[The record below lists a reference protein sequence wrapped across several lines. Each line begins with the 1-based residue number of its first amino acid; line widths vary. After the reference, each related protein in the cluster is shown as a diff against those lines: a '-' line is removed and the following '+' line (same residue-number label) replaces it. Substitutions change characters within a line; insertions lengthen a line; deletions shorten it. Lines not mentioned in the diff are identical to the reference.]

1 MSPLETCLAF
11 AVAIVAVI
19 INGIPQLLYAHTRGF
34 ALKPAGFAYF
44 VGSLGN
50 ILTGSVTPISAQ
62 AETITVAS
70 VRKNL
75 RNNVS
80 AIVLAAVIMIVLGL
94 CGGVTKISDFAGKTV
109 IFGMMAGVGLIL
121 ADVAWEMY
129 GVEKR
134 ITLVSIISAFA
145 ALVIFRGSPNK
156 LVWMIFFSVTI
167 STLDFLF
174 LQRRRVDMKEMIE
187 EGREVLPI
195 STEWRFWKKEYWS
208 DFKFIKPTINL
219 TVILST
225 LSIVMLNIGANI
237 SFGGITASLARTEQN
252 FDHLSI
258 INSLADFPSAL
269 FGGPPI
275 EAIISGTATAPAPV
289 ACGIVFM
296 AVMGIIILLG
306 FVGRLGKYLP
316 SQSIAG
322 FLFIIGLLITFI
334 RTFRASRPPRSRRTA
349 SAAMLRLASP
359 PGPRIPS
366 WGWWPASSSGIAQPI
381 SGCSPGFSRHLR
393 NKRRPAN
400 PVGRHLPQRKEH
412 ALEFHIH
419 SPSGPWMRPRP
430 TTS

>member
-1 MSPLETCLAF
+1 M
-11 AVAIVAVI
+11 
-19 INGIPQLLYAHTRGF
+19 
-34 ALKPAGFAYF
+34 
-44 VGSLGN
+44 GSLGN

-334 RTFRASRPPRSRRTA
+334 PNLQSVAASEEPKDSVCGYVALGITA
-349 SAAMLRLASP
+349 WSKNPFLGMVAGVVVRYCSAYIGL
-359 PGPRIPS
+359 
-366 WGWWPASSSGIAQPI
+366 
-381 SGCSPGFSRHLR
+381 
-393 NKRRPAN
+393 
-400 PVGRHLPQRKEH
+400 
-412 ALEFHIH
+412 
-419 SPSGPWMRPRP
+419 
-430 TTS
+430 

>member
-174 LQRRRVDMKEMIE
+174 LQRRRVDMKEMID

-269 FGGPPI
+269 FGGPPRVSSSAYFI
-275 EAIISGTATAPAPV
+275 GMAAII
-289 ACGIVFM
+289 
-296 AVMGIIILLG
+296 L
-306 FVGRLGKYLP
+306 
-316 SQSIAG
+316 
-322 FLFIIGLLITFI
+322 
-334 RTFRASRPPRSRRTA
+334 
-349 SAAMLRLASP
+349 
-359 PGPRIPS
+359 
-366 WGWWPASSSGIAQPI
+366 SGIMLKKTNGKP
-381 SGCSPGFSRHLR
+381 
-393 NKRRPAN
+393 
-400 PVGRHLPQRKEH
+400 
-412 ALEFHIH
+412 
-419 SPSGPWMRPRP
+419 
-430 TTS
+430 